1 MEDPWRGDMSG
12 VFLFS
17 DGTQSPPPVEKKTDP
32 AAKEY

>member
-1 MEDPWRGDMSG
+1 MEDSWRGDMSG

-17 DGTQSPPPVEKKTDP
+17 DGTQSPPVEKKTDP